1 MTEEGCRRIA
11 SQRRGQNPARRH
23 DPVRLKN
30 TVYFNELNERV
41 NEKIPTANVQQR
53 EQLCSKARERSTD
66 MLRSKGM
73 SS

>member
-11 SQRRGQNPARRH
+11 SQRRGQNPVRRR

-41 NEKIPTANVQQR
+41 NEKIRAPRA
-53 EQLCSKARERSTD
+53 L
-66 MLRSKGM
+66 
-73 SS
+73 